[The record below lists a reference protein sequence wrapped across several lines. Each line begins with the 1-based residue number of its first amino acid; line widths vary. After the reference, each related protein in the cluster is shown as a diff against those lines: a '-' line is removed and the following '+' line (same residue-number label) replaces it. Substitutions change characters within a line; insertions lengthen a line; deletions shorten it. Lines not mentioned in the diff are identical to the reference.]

1 MALTSLDEDIPMTG
15 SSSNNA
21 RQLINVR
28 DRDKGYRIWQKTTIR
43 GRNSPLPNR
52 NFKGHSSDSR
62 SSGFLPIGDSN
73 WYRVTVSNIFILY
86 YYIITTVLYY
96 YCIT

>member
-15 SSSNNA
+15 SSSNST

-62 SSGFLPIGDSN
+62 SGFLPIGDSN
-73 WYRVTVSNIFILY
+73 WYRVTVSNIFIVYNILC
-86 YYIITTVLYY
+86 VLLYY